1 MKIEVFSKAKCPLCN
16 TLKEYLKSENIQFE
30 ELRVDEDDKA
40 MERVRNMG
48 VQSLPVTVV
57 NEDDKNPILGFDMNR
72 LEKLA

>member
-40 MERVRNMG
+40 MKRVRSMG

-57 NEDDKNPILGFDMNR
+57 NEDDKNPILGLDMSR

>member
-16 TLKEYLKSENIQFE
+16 TLKEYLKSENISFE
-30 ELRVDEDDKA
+30 EHRVDEDDKA
-40 MERVRNMG
+40 MERVRSMG

-57 NEDDKNPILGFDMNR
+57 DEDDKNPILGFDMRR

>member
-57 NEDDKNPILGFDMNR
+57 DEDDKNPILGLDMSR

>member
-16 TLKEYLKSENIQFE
+16 TLKEYLKTENIQFE

-72 LEKLA
+72 LEKLT

>member
-16 TLKEYLKSENIQFE
+16 TLKEYFKSENISFE
-30 ELRVDEDDKA
+30 EHRVDEDDKA
-40 MERVRNMG
+40 MERVRSMG

-57 NEDDKNPILGFDMNR
+57 DEDDKNPILGFDTKR

>member
-16 TLKEYLKSENIQFE
+16 TLKEYLKSENIQFK

-40 MERVRNMG
+40 MERVRSMG

-57 NEDDKNPILGFDMNR
+57 NEDDKNPILGLDMSR

>member
-40 MERVRNMG
+40 MERVRSMG

-57 NEDDKNPILGFDMNR
+57 DEDDKNPILGFDMKR

>member
-16 TLKEYLKSENIQFE
+16 TLKEYLKSEDIAFE
-30 ELRVDEDDKA
+30 EHRVDEDDKA

-57 NEDDKNPILGFDMNR
+57 DEDDKNPILGFDMKR

>member
-16 TLKEYLKSENIQFE
+16 TLKEYLKSENLPFE

-57 NEDDKNPILGFDMNR
+57 NEDDKNPILGFDMKR

>member
-57 NEDDKNPILGFDMNR
+57 NEDDKNPILGLDMSR
-72 LEKLA
+72 LETLA

>member
-16 TLKEYLKSENIQFE
+16 ALKEYLKSENIQFE

-40 MERVRNMG
+40 MERKMG

-57 NEDDKNPILGFDMNR
+57 NEDDKNPILGLDMSR

>member
-40 MERVRNMG
+40 MERVRNMS

-57 NEDDKNPILGFDMNR
+57 NEDDKNPILGLDMSR

>member
-16 TLKEYLKSENIQFE
+16 ALKEYLKSENISFE
-30 ELRVDEDDKA
+30 EHRVDEDDKA
-40 MERVRNMG
+40 MERVRKMG